1 MAVLWRHT
9 SAVIFKLLHHLILS
23 LAPLPPSY
31 LLAPRCMGNDAKV
44 LQLLQ
49 RQQHD
54 GRIRRRWRH
63 GLRYVAELGV
73 SHDHPVCGDS
83 ATFPSFFFPHGT
95 GGAKEE
101 EEEED
106 VVAVVL
112 LCWDMV
118 HIKAKYR
125 LIVDFQMVGCAC
137 FERVEKKKK
146 TGEKGDRENVWCS
159 FGTRRSGRPN
169 DARPSTNH
177 RFYLYCPG
185 HLLFCFFV
193 FILD

>member
-101 EEEED
+101 EED
-106 VVAVVL
+106 VVAIVL

-125 LIVDFQMVGCAC
+125 RLPNGGMCVFWEGGK
-137 FERVEKKKK
+137 EKKN
-146 TGEKGDRENVWCS
+146 GEKRRQRECLVQFRYSSLRETEWCTAVHKS
-159 FGTRRSGRPN
+159 SILFVLP
-169 DARPSTNH
+169 RPSVV
-177 RFYLYCPG
+177 
-185 HLLFCFFV
+185 LFLCFHFRLGY
-193 FILD
+193 IL